1 MTDNHEAYK
10 VKSRDEYEPQQAVRL
25 TGSDRAFG
33 ACTTGSVPG
42 VEYRADGI
50 QGTCVTGKSAGD
62 GCVAGA
68 GF

>member
-10 VKSRDEYEPQQAVRL
+10 VKRKDQYEPPQAIYL
-25 TGSDRAFG
+25 TDRDRAFG
-33 ACTTGSVPG
+33 ACTPGSTPIG
-42 VEYRADGI
+42 YRVDDFP
-50 QGTCVTGKSAGD
+50 GTCVTGKSAGD